1 MNVQYGKI
9 IIFIGSVLLIFGVLI
24 YFWGDK
30 FYWFGKLPG
39 DIRIEKTN
47 FKIYFP
53 ITTMLII
60 SLLLNLIFWI
70 LKKIIQN

>member
-9 IIFIGSVLLIFGVLI
+9 IIFIGSVLLIFGALI

-30 FYWFGKLPG
+30 FSWFGKLPG

-60 SLLLNLIFWI
+60 SLLLNLILWI
-70 LKKIIQN
+70 LKKII

>member
-30 FYWFGKLPG
+30 FSWFGKLPG

-60 SLLLNLIFWI
+60 SLLLNLIIWI

>member
-9 IIFIGSVLLIFGVLI
+9 IIFIGSLLLIFGVLI

-30 FYWFGKLPG
+30 FSWFGKLPG

-60 SLLLNLIFWI
+60 SLLLNLIIWI